1 MEDAADDDNDDIIEV
16 NPNATDNKENED
28 DDDNI
33 QEIDDWGKC
42 HFYHKLEV
50 FLNLPL
56 DVYLAYWMSVC
67 SPCLPLSKKYFTKLN
82 STVRNKEQELST
94 LSSVHW

>member
-33 QEIDDWGKC
+33 QEIDD
-42 HFYHKLEV
+42 
-50 FLNLPL
+50 
-56 DVYLAYWMSVC
+56 
-67 SPCLPLSKKYFTKLN
+67 
-82 STVRNKEQELST
+82 
-94 LSSVHW
+94 

>member
-16 NPNATDNKENED
+16 NPNATNNKENED

-56 DVYLAYWMSVC
+56 DCTWCISGLLNVSV
-67 SPCLPLSKKYFTKLN
+67 F
-82 STVRNKEQELST
+82 T
-94 LSSVHW
+94 LSAII